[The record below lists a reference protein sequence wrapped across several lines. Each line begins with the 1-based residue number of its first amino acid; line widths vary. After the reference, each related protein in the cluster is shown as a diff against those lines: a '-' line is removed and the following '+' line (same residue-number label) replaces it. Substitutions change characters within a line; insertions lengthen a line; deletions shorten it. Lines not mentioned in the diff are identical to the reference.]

1 MLKASDIES
10 GLLVGANCTK
20 TLETQEVIPGKDGA
34 PFAYHSLLGWCVFEP
49 LVKDDK
55 KGSISRNRIVVQDV
69 TSGKMASHNFRITNE
84 I

>member
-1 MLKASDIES
+1 MLKASDIET
-10 GLLVGANCTK
+10 GLLVGANRTK

-34 PFAYHSLLGWCVFEP
+34 PFVYHSLLGWCVVEP

-55 KGSISRNRIVVQDV
+55 KGSISNRIVVQDV
-69 TSGKMASHNFRITNE
+69 TSGKTASHNFGITNE

>member
-1 MLKASDIES
+1 MLKASDIET
-10 GLLVGANCTK
+10 GLLVGTNRTK
-20 TLETQEVIPGKDGA
+20 TLETPVIPGKDGA
-34 PFAYHSLLGWCVFEP
+34 SFAYHSLLGWCVFEP

-69 TSGKMASHNFRITNE
+69 TSGKMASHNFGITNE

>member
-1 MLKASDIES
+1 MLKASDIET
-10 GLLVGANCTK
+10 GLLVGTNRTK
-20 TLETQEVIPGKDGA
+20 TLETPVIPGKDGA

-55 KGSISRNRIVVQDV
+55 TGSISRNRIVVQDV
-69 TSGKMASHNFRITNE
+69 TSGKMASHNFGITNE

>member
-1 MLKASDIES
+1 MLKASDIET
-10 GLLVGANCTK
+10 GLLAGANRTK

-69 TSGKMASHNFRITNE
+69 TSGKMASHNFGITNE

>member
-1 MLKASDIES
+1 MLKASDIET
-10 GLLVGANCTK
+10 GLLVGANRTK

-34 PFAYHSLLGWCVFEP
+34 PFAYHSLLGWCVVEP

-55 KGSISRNRIVVQDV
+55 KGSISNRIVVQDV
-69 TSGKMASHNFRITNE
+69 TSGKTASHNFGITNE